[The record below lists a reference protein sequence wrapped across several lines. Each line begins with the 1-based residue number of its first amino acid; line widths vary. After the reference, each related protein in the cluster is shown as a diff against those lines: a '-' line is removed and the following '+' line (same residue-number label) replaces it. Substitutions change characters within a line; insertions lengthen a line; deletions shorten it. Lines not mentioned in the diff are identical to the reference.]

1 MDKELTGLRLE
12 TITDLQ
18 PQKRNKDR
26 LSVYI
31 DGEYAFSIQ
40 MKLSAGL
47 KIGQQITLDEVSKIK
62 AEDAISRAKQL
73 SFRYLS
79 YRPRSTAEVSSYL
92 KRKGF
97 DSNVVDDVIDQLRD
111 REYLDDIAFAQYWI
125 EQRQTHRPRGAF
137 ALRYELLQKG
147 IPAEIIEALV
157 AEVNEKDAALRA
169 VERRTGRWRNL
180 PKDQYWRK
188 ISGFLQRRGFSYV
201 TISEVAETVW
211 LSIEDGRSA

>member
-1 MDKELTGLRLE
+1 LE

-26 LSVYI
+26 LNVYI
-31 DGEYAFSIQ
+31 DGEYAFSVL
-40 MKLSAGL
+40 MKLGAGL
-47 KIGQQITLDEVSKIK
+47 KIGQQISLEEVSKIK
-62 AEDAISRAKQL
+62 AEDAVSRAKQL

-79 YRPRSTAEVSSYL
+79 YRPRSTAEVSNYL

-97 DSNVVDDVIDQLRD
+97 DSSVVDDVIDQLQN
-111 REYLDDIAFAQYWI
+111 REYLDDNAFARYWI

-147 IPAEIIEALV
+147 ISAEIIATMV
-157 AEVNEKDAALRA
+157 DDVNEKDAALRA
-169 VERRTGRWRNL
+169 VERKSGQWKNL

-211 LSIEDGRSA
+211 LSIEDGRKA

>member
-1 MDKELTGLRLE
+1 ME

-26 LSVYI
+26 LNVYI
-31 DGEYAFSIQ
+31 DGEYAFSLHIN
-40 MKLSAGL
+40 LGAGL

-62 AEDAISRAKQL
+62 AEDDISRAKQL

-79 YRPRSTAEVSSYL
+79 YRPRSTAEVRSYL

-97 DSNVVDDVIDQLRD
+97 DSIVVGNGIGQLRD
-111 REYLDDIAFAQYWI
+111 REYLDDIAFARYWI
-125 EQRQTHRPRGAF
+125 EQRQTHRPRGAY

-147 IPAEIIEALV
+147 IPAEIIESMV
-157 AEVNEKDAALRA
+157 TDVNEKDAALRA
-169 VERRTGRWRNL
+169 VENRTGRWKNL

-201 TISEVAETVW
+201 TISDVAETVW

>member
-1 MDKELTGLRLE
+1 ME

-26 LSVYI
+26 LNVYI
-31 DGEYAFSIQ
+31 DGEYSFSVHINIG
-40 MKLSAGL
+40 AGL

-62 AEDAISRAKQL
+62 AEDDISRAKQL

-79 YRPRSTAEVSSYL
+79 YRPRSTAEVRSYL

-97 DSNVVDDVIDQLRD
+97 DSIVVDDVIGQLRG
-111 REYLDDIAFAQYWI
+111 REYLDDIAFARYWI
-125 EQRQTHRPRGAF
+125 EQRQTHRPRGAY

-147 IPAEIIEALV
+147 IPAEIIESLV
-157 AEVNEKDAALRA
+157 TDVNEKDAALRA
-169 VERRTGRWRNL
+169 VENRTERWKNL

-188 ISGFLQRRGFSYV
+188 ISGFLQRRGFSYA

-211 LSIEDGRSA
+211 LSIEDGLKLK

>member
-1 MDKELTGLRLE
+1 ME

-47 KIGQQITLDEVSKIK
+47 KIGQQMTLDEVSKIK

>member
-1 MDKELTGLRLE
+1 
-12 TITDLQ
+12 
-18 PQKRNKDR
+18 
-26 LSVYI
+26 
-31 DGEYAFSIQ
+31 
-40 MKLSAGL
+40 MKLGAGL
-47 KIGQQITLDEVSKIK
+47 KIGRQITIDEVSKIK

-79 YRPRSTAEVSSYL
+79 YRPRSTAEVSGYL

-147 IPAEIIEALV
+147 IPAEIVEAMV
-157 AEVNEKDAALRA
+157 VDVNEKDAALRA
-169 VERRTGRWRNL
+169 VERRTGRWKNL

-211 LSIEDGRSA
+211 LSIEEGRNA

>member
-1 MDKELTGLRLE
+1 ME